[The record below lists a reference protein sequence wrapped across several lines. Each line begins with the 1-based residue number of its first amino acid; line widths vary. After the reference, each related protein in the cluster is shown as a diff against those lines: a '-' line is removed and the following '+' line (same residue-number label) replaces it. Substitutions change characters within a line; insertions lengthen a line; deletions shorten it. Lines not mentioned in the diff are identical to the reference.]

1 MIRTLTLAA
10 AIALL
15 GAAVPASA
23 QEIHVKVAGKDAAT
37 LHHDIVQAARK
48 VCQAELADSVL
59 AFDLQD
65 SCIRHSVKAAEA
77 TLAISQ
83 DINAEGSSPGGLT
96 QRARRR
102 TGAKRE
108 VHT

>member
-1 MIRTLTLAA
+1 MIRTLTFAAA

-37 LHHDIVQAARK
+37 LHHDILVAARR

-59 AFDLQD
+59 AFELQD

-77 TLAISQ
+77 TVANARLAS
-83 DINAEGSSPGGLT
+83 N
-96 QRARRR
+96 
-102 TGAKRE
+102 GALIASAQ
-108 VHT
+108 